1 VRYLGYVGIFS
12 HDSIYSKSIKG
23 AEVMGLLDRIGMV
36 AKSNLN
42 ALVTAA
48 EDPEKILE
56 QTIIDMQ
63 EDLVQLRQAVAQS
76 MAALKRQEQQF
87 TQAQTQ
93 ATEWERRAMLALQK
107 GDEGLAREALT
118 RKKSQADTAN
128 ALKTGLDQQS
138 IQVESLKKNLI
149 SIESKISEAKT
160 KKEMLKARIQSAK
173 AQENINNMLG
183 KVSTNSASAVFD
195 RMEER
200 VLMAEAKASAS
211 SELGMDNLES
221 QFAALESGA
230 GSSAVDDELAMMKAK
245 MLGGTTSSGA
255 LPPADTNK
263 PSVGTLIDSEL
274 DALRKQM
281 GS

>member
-1 VRYLGYVGIFS
+1 
-12 HDSIYSKSIKG
+12 
-23 AEVMGLLDRIGMV
+23 MGLLDRIGMV

-76 MAALKRQEQQF
+76 MAALKRQEQQY

-93 ATEWERRAMLALQK
+93 ATEWEKRAMLALQK

-118 RKKSQADTAN
+118 RKKSHADTAA
-128 ALKTGLDQQS
+128 ALKGGVDQQTT
-138 IQVESLKKNLI
+138 QVDSLKKNLI

-183 KVSTNSASAVFD
+183 KVSTNSASAVFE

-221 QFAALESGA
+221 QFAALESGS
-230 GSSAVDDELAMMKAK
+230 GSSAVDEELEAMKAQMALSATK
-245 MLGGTTSSGA
+245 TTGA
-255 LPPADTNK
+255 LPPADANK
-263 PSVGTLIDSEL
+263 PSVGNLIDSEL
-274 DALRKQM
+274 DALRKQI